1 MEPITLTIVF
11 SVLKDASI
19 IASSVAALF
28 GVFKVINWI
37 KTKIAN
43 IDSNVVELKT
53 SMDTHII
60 ALRNDV
66 KDQTTA
72 ITAALSEQRQDF
84 RTFYAPT
91 LLMMQNQQNQFQP
104 VPIRAKKQ
112 VKRKSKG

>member
-1 MEPITLTIVF
+1 MDPISWATLMLAGKILGAVTGAVGF
-11 SVLKDASI
+11 
-19 IASSVAALF
+19 AA
-28 GVFKVINWI
+28 GVIKVIMWI
-37 KTKIAN
+37 KNKFTS
-43 IDSNVVELKT
+43 IDDNVVELKK
-53 SMDTHII
+53 SMDTHIT